1 MLISAIA
8 NSAVKKTPPKNPIL
22 MMNDTSYDSSCPILR
37 LELFKKI
44 SIHTGNLHEM
54 YVCEL

>member
-1 MLISAIA
+1 
-8 NSAVKKTPPKNPIL
+8 
-22 MMNDTSYDSSCPILR
+22 MNDTSYDSLCPILR

-44 SIHTGNLHEM
+44 SINTDTGTGNLHEM

>member
-1 MLISAIA
+1 
-8 NSAVKKTPPKNPIL
+8 
-22 MMNDTSYDSSCPILR
+22 MNDTSYDSSCPILR